1 MHVSENN
8 QRRLSKI
15 AKELIPQ
22 VKISVDSN
30 LTRES
35 ELYKQSLELNAFNDE
50 SQSLRQ
56 MIKDLYMLSIYN
68 RRTLREEIIAEISDD
83 KTKINEG
90 YLQAILLAIDGD

>member
-30 LTRES
+30 LARES

-68 RRTLREEIIAEISDD
+68 RRTLREEIVAEVNDD
-83 KTKINEG
+83 QSKINKG
-90 YLQAILLAIDGD
+90 YLRAILLALNGD